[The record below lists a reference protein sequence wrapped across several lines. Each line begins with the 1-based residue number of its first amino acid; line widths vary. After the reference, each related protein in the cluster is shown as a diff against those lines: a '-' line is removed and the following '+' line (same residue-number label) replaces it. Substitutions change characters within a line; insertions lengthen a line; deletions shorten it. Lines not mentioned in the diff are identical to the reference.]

1 MFTNYR
7 IDFTVR
13 NRAYISQITPSKL
26 PSTGED
32 ILEIKTRWK
41 GEKEEEESGGRGED
55 KINTSKNKM
64 KMLLLLLL
72 MMMMS
77 PKQLPPQNQHSL
89 YTIFCLLLLNLFR
102 PFKLSPSLGPYS

>member
-41 GEKEEEESGGRGED
+41 GEKEEEESGGRGQD
-55 KINTSKNKM
+55 
-64 KMLLLLLL
+64 
-72 MMMMS
+72 
-77 PKQLPPQNQHSL
+77 Q
-89 YTIFCLLLLNLFR
+89 
-102 PFKLSPSLGPYS
+102 